1 MATTRY
7 YDGPRDYYHCHPDY
21 LVCRVKHDHHR
32 DCYRAPGG
40 PANYIVNY
48 GNLYIDEHPHHHH
61 HRARP
66 PCADRVAYVRVPA
79 RESEYY
85 RVSETSV
92 CVSRS
97 RSSSRAR
104 GSSWRGSCR
113 GCASHCD
120 LWDGAYCRAC
130 YASLCLT
137 VRTPR
142 DTIRICD
149 RDRDRP
155 CADARRVIS
164 YR

>member
-1 MATTRY
+1 MAHCAERGVTTRY
-7 YDGPRDYYHCHPDY
+7 YDGHRDYYNYHPDY
-21 LVCRVKHDHHR
+21 LICSTKHDHHR
-32 DCYRAPGG
+32 DCYRPSGRSS
-40 PANYIVNY
+40 NCIVNY
-48 GNLYIDEHPHHHH
+48 GNVYIDDH

-66 PCADRVAYVRVPA
+66 CYTDRVAYVRVPA

-92 CVSRS
+92 CISRS

-104 GSSWRGSCR
+104 SCR
-113 GCASHCD
+113 GCSSHCD
-120 LWDGAYCRAC
+120 LWDGGYCRSC
-130 YASLCLT
+130 YYNCLT

-149 RDRDRP
+149 RG
-155 CADARRVIS
+155 ADSRRVIS

>member
-1 MATTRY
+1 MTYSSERAGTTRY
-7 YDGPRDYYHCHPDY
+7 CDGHRDYHHCHPDY
-21 LVCRVKHDHHR
+21 LICHVKHDHHR
-32 DCYRAPGG
+32 DCYRPSGG
-40 PANYIVNY
+40 PSNYIVNY
-48 GNLYIDEHPHHHH
+48 GNVYIDDHN
-61 HRARP
+61 RARP
-66 PCADRVAYVRVPA
+66 HCADRVSYVRVPA

-104 GSSWRGSCR
+104 SCR
-113 GCASHCD
+113 GRCRGCSSHCD
-120 LWDGAYCRAC
+120 LWDGTYCRSC
-130 YASLCLT
+130 HYNCLT

-149 RDRDRP
+149 RDRDRSWV
-155 CADARRVIS
+155 DSRRVIS

>member
-1 MATTRY
+1 MAHSSERAVTTRY
-7 YDGPRDYYHCHPDY
+7 YDGHRDYYHCHPDY
-21 LVCRVKHDHHR
+21 LICRVKHDHHR
-32 DCYRAPGG
+32 DCYRPSSG
-40 PANYIVNY
+40 PSNYIVNY
-48 GNLYIDEHPHHHH
+48 GNLYIDDHNH
-61 HRARP
+61 ARP
-66 PCADRVAYVRVPA
+66 HYADRVAYVRVPA

-104 GSSWRGSCR
+104 SCRGSCR
-113 GCASHCD
+113 GCSSHCD
-120 LWDGAYCRAC
+120 LWDGAYCRSC
-130 YASLCLT
+130 YYNCLT

-149 RDRDRP
+149 RERDRP
-155 CADARRVIS
+155 WADSRRVIS